1 MLWKNYVIVI
11 DAKSDSNRCKKNY
24 KDIDF
29 NIINLFDDD
38 QLKAGSVTFQMSQSL
53 LIFQIIYFQN
63 SSLQGILDLPLIMKE
78 SLRVIH
84 SKSIQRH
91 QNIGK

>member
-1 MLWKNYVIVI
+1 MQ
-11 DAKSDSNRCKKNY
+11 KNY

-63 SSLQGILDLPLIMKE
+63 SRYLRLALDCERKFE
-78 SLRVIH
+78 S
-84 SKSIQRH
+84 
-91 QNIGK
+91 NP

>member
-1 MLWKNYVIVI
+1 MQ
-11 DAKSDSNRCKKNY
+11 KNY

-29 NIINLFDDD
+29 NIINLFDND

-63 SSLQGILDLPLIMKE
+63 SRYLRLALDYERKLE
-78 SLRVIH
+78 S
-84 SKSIQRH
+84 
-91 QNIGK
+91 NT